1 MPNIIAAVRNKV
13 VKQVQGIPRKLRWAW
28 QNRTNA
34 RRIAREVAGSGEPIA
49 DLTRYERKLNSQH
62 GEDGII
68 EAIFARIG
76 VTNKY
81 VVEFGV
87 GSGRE
92 CNSAY
97 LARKKGWTG
106 LWMDGKQPRRKRAL
120 EVRQE
125 FITAENILEL
135 FEKHGVPKK
144 FDLLSIDIDG
154 NDYWIWKKITGYQPR
169 VVIMEYN
176 ASVPPTEAR
185 TIRYDPKFVWSK
197 TDYYG
202 ASLLA
207 LARLGEEKGFR
218 LVGCDN
224 SGVNAFFVERSLADK
239 NFARQSVEKLYRP
252 RHREYVKDGREMV
265 KL

>member
-1 MPNIIAAVRNKV
+1 MSGILSTVRNKV

-28 QNRTNA
+28 QNRTHA
-34 RRIAREVAGSGEPIA
+34 RRIAREVAGSDQPIG
-49 DLTRYERKLNSQH
+49 DLTRYERKINSQH

-76 VTNKY
+76 TSNKY

-106 LWMDGKQPRRKRAL
+106 LWMDGKKPRRKRAL

-125 FITAENILEL
+125 FITAENILDL
-135 FEKHGVPKK
+135 FEKHRVPRN

-154 NDYWIWKKITGYQPR
+154 NDYWVWKKITGFHPR
-169 VVIMEYN
+169 VIIMEYN
-176 ASVPPTEAR
+176 ASVPPSESR
-185 TIRYDPKFVWSK
+185 TIRYDPAFVWSK

-207 LARLGEEKGFR
+207 LARLGEEKGYR

-224 SGVNAFFVERSLADK
+224 SGVNAFFVERSLAEK
-239 NFARQSVEKLYRP
+239 HFVAQSVEALYRP
-252 RHREYVKDGREMV
+252 RHRAYVHDEREMIRV
-265 KL
+265 